1 MNTSILPYIMAI
13 VLFGVGL
20 YGVVCKKNII
30 KIMVGIIIL
39 DYGVNLFIL
48 LTGYRF
54 DGVAPILTP
63 EKNVE
68 QFMANTVDPV
78 PQALILTSI
87 VIGLGVVALMTA
99 MAIRIYEKYQTFD
112 ISEIRQLKG

>member
-1 MNTSILPYIMAI
+1 MNTNILPYMMAI

-48 LTGYRF
+48 LTGYRSG
-54 DGVAPILTP
+54 GVAPILTP
-63 EKNVE
+63 DKNVD
-68 QFMANTVDPV
+68 QFIANTVDPV

-87 VIGLGVVALMTA
+87 VIGLGIVALMTA

>member
-1 MNTSILPYIMAI
+1 MNYSILPYLLAMI
-13 VLFGVGL
+13 VVFVGL
-20 YGVVCKKNII
+20 YGIICKKNLI
-30 KIMVGIIIL
+30 KIIVGIIIL

-48 LTGYRF
+48 LTGYRTN
-54 DGVAPILTP
+54 GIAPILTK
-63 EKNVE
+63 EDDLE
-68 QFMANTVDPV
+68 RFQSLSVDPL

-87 VIGLGVVALMTA
+87 VIGLGIVALMTA